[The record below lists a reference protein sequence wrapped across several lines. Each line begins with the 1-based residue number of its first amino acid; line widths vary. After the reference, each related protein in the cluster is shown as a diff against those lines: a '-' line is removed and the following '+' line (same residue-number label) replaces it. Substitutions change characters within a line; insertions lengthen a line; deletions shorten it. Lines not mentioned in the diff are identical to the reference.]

1 MAQVLKIELR
11 NRILTAAKKELLD
24 KGVRDASMRSIAF
37 NSGMTVGNLY
47 RYFKSKDELIM
58 FIVSPALEML
68 NAIIQNKTHD
78 RLSLFQQT
86 SSLNLSK
93 SEMMVILDSIA
104 DDLKVLYQQYKD
116 ELKILFMDSEV
127 QNQISAWF
135 TQLVGT
141 MITDAFSELSSQVQ
155 EIQMFSRM
163 IAVSIFSGL
172 QECFIRLD
180 EVDFSPEKTGMMI
193 RLYLRLYLSLLDF
206 DVIGYLQEVQ
216 A

>member
-1 MAQVLKIELR
+1 MAQVLKEELR
-11 NRILTAAKKELLD
+11 NRILTSAKKELLE

-58 FIVSPALEML
+58 FIVSPALEQL
-68 NAIIQNKTHD
+68 NEIIQNKTHD

-86 SSLNLSK
+86 ASLGLSK
-93 SEMMVILDSIA
+93 QEMMMILDSIA
-104 DDLKVLYQQYKD
+104 DDLKVLYHDYKD

-141 MITDAFSELSSQVQ
+141 MISDAFSELKSHVQ

-180 EVDFSPEKTGMMI
+180 DVNFSDEKTGVMI
-193 RLYLRLYLSLLDF
+193 RLYLRLYLSMLEF
-206 DVIGYLQEVQ
+206 DVISYLSEVQ
-216 A
+216 S

>member
-1 MAQVLKIELR
+1 MAQVLKEELR
-11 NRILTAAKKELLD
+11 NRILTSAKKELLE

-47 RYFKSKDELIM
+47 RYFKGKDELIM
-58 FIVSPALEML
+58 FIVSPALEQL
-68 NAIIQNKTHD
+68 NEIIQNKTHD

-86 SSLNLSK
+86 SSLGLSK
-93 SEMMVILDSIA
+93 QEMMMILDSIA
-104 DDLKVLYQQYKD
+104 DDLKVLYHDYKD

-141 MITDAFSELSSQVQ
+141 MISDAFSELKSQVQ

-180 EVDFSPEKTGMMI
+180 DVNFSDEKTGVMI
-193 RLYLRLYLSLLDF
+193 RLYLRLYLSMLEF
-206 DVIGYLQEVQ
+206 DVISYLQEVQ
-216 A
+216 S